1 MGRKRER
8 ISKALAHARYKP
20 RKIDLDLL
28 FFDKE
33 LIDTP
38 KLQVPHPRLH
48 ERRFVLVPMSEL
60 APALIHPRLN
70 ASISELLAGLK
81 STQRVVLMRADLL
94 KPRSSRREVAS
105 R

>member
-1 MGRKRER
+1 MPKG
-8 ISKALAHARYKP
+8 AARAKYKP
-20 RKIDLDLL
+20 RIIDLDLL
-28 FFDKE
+28 FFNNE

-38 KLQVPHPRLH
+38 KLTVPHPRVQ
-48 ERRFVLVPMSEL
+48 ERKFVLVPMSEL

-94 KPRSSRREVAS
+94 RPPSSRREVAS